1 MENQAPQSWHS
12 GCHGSSCLGS
22 CFLTSASKEVWK
34 AAWPPGVSQINHA
47 FSQGPHPLRKTNRIM
62 PSWGLFVPSTSP
74 APAQGASGK
83 KEHQSYSPAWLHQE
97 TETSYTGGSQ
107 IWREDRWALT
117 VHFSGTHKAGFCHC
131 YILGQAQQPSPGRLF
146 PYSPHWGRT

>member
-97 TETSYTGGSQ
+97 TETSLHRGLSDLERGQVGIDCPLQWNPQS
-107 IWREDRWALT
+107 RFLSLL
-117 VHFSGTHKAGFCHC
+117 HPGTSTAAKPR
-131 YILGQAQQPSPGRLF
+131 QAISM
-146 PYSPHWGRT
+146 